1 MRQILILL
9 LSAPLCAC
17 ATTTSVKRL
26 AQSTGPLIVE
36 TQGTASAV
44 QKRFVEQNAVVAG
57 RVARW
62 NEYAAA
68 SRSLVEAPVALWSID
83 SQAGGANAASAKD
96 KLLML
101 ERVRAADT
109 PASQTPTATIP
120 QEPAAVSVS
129 SAKLLLL
136 LDGIAKG
143 KLMTVET
150 AGAWVQATNKA
161 LTDLKKDAESAQ
173 EE

>member
-1 MRQILILL
+1 MKLFLILL
-9 LSAPLCAC
+9 LTAPLCAC
-17 ATTTSVKRL
+17 AASKSIKSL
-26 AQSTGPLIVE
+26 AQSTGPLVAE
-36 TQGTASAV
+36 TQSTASMV
-44 QKRFVEQNAVVAG
+44 QKRFIEQNTVVDG

-68 SRSLVEAPVALWSID
+68 SRSLTETPVALWTID
-83 SQAGGANAASAKD
+83 SQTGSANASSAKA

-109 PASQTPTATIP
+109 TANHPATATAP
-120 QEPAAVSVS
+120 PEAAPISVS
-129 SAKLLLL
+129 SAKLIIL

-143 KLMTVET
+143 KLMTVEA

-161 LTDLKKDAESAQ
+161 LADLKKDAEPAQ
-173 EE
+173 EK